1 MNEQELIEN
10 PEALLALIQQAV
22 QQLVEQRPDTVEQ
35 EAQLRAVAKAV
46 EQLEKQRVPVP
57 DSLRQTKMML
67 VDQISQCAEF
77 NRRLSALGAGLT
89 EVLDM
94 IEETTGKLRQEEK
107 SERQSTPR
115 QRRPRGSEQLATPQE
130 KLGEYLVQALAEL
143 GGSAHCSD
151 ALERMANLLEG
162 KLLPGDL
169 MSRGTR
175 KNGELIWHN
184 NTHWI
189 RQKLVNDGVLR
200 NDSERGYW
208 ELAEK
213 QP

>member
-10 PEALLALIQQAV
+10 PEALLTLIQQAV

-57 DSLRQTKMML
+57 DSLRQTKMTL
-67 VDQISQCAEF
+67 VDQIGQYAQF

-107 SERQSTPR
+107 SEKQPTPR
-115 QRRPRGSEQLATPQE
+115 QRRSKNTDQLVTSQSV
-130 KLGEYLVQALAEL
+130 LREYIIQALKEL
-143 GGSAHCSD
+143 GGYARRYNV
-151 ALERMANLLEG
+151 LEQMREMLKDRLTPRDIETRGDGRVIIWENNAAWERNAMVQEG
-162 KLLPGDL
+162 
-169 MSRGTR
+169 
-175 KNGELIWHN
+175 I
-184 NTHWI
+184 
-189 RQKLVNDGVLR
+189 LR
-200 NDSERGYW
+200 TDSKFGYW
-208 ELAEK
+208 ELAENHS
-213 QP
+213 